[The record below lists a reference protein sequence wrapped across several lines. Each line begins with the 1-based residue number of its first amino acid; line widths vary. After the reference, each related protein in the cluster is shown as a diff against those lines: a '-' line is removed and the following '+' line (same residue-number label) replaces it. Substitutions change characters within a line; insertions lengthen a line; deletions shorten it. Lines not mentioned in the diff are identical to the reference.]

1 MITGRANFEQVIK
14 MQWRNSKQRYGLIA
28 IALHWL
34 VAITVFGMFGLGWWM
49 TELTLY
55 HPWYYKAPALHKSI
69 GLLLFMVMVL
79 RLVWRFVNPY
89 PDPISTHSRFERVAA
104 RLVHGLLYLLPFVVM
119 ISGYLIST
127 ADGRPIEIFGVVS
140 IPASITSIPNQEDVA
155 GEIHLVLAVVLIAL
169 ALLHAAAA
177 LKHHFVDRDN
187 TLRRMLGR

>member
-1 MITGRANFEQVIK
+1 MT
-14 MQWRNSKQRYGLIA
+14 WRNTTQRYGLIT

-34 VAITVFGMFGLGWWM
+34 VAIAVFALFGLGLWM
-49 TELTLY
+49 TELNLY

-79 RLVWRFVNPY
+79 RLVWRLINPH
-89 PDPISTHSRFERVAA
+89 PATLPTHSRFERVAA
-104 RLVHGLLYLLPFVVM
+104 GVVHGLLYLLLFAVM
-119 ISGYLIST
+119 IAGYLIST

-140 IPASITSIPNQEDVA
+140 IPATITAIPNQEDVA
-155 GEIHLVLAVVLIAL
+155 GELHLILAIVLIAL